1 MRASIRF
8 AAIAAVLLG
17 VGCGREHLSPA
28 FGRANREAFAAQPVN
43 KKKAAAPPSLALDT
57 QEAEVIAQSYVRGL
71 SGKTKAEPEPVLY
84 VSQQKPGAAPAALP
98 PSVPK
103 N

>member
-1 MRASIRF
+1 MRPSIRF
-8 AAIAAVLLG
+8 AVIAAALLG
-17 VGCGREHLSPA
+17 AGCAREHLSPA

-43 KKKAAAPPSLALDT
+43 PAKAAKAPSQALDT
-57 QEAEVIAQSYVRGL
+57 QEAEVIARSYVRGL

-84 VSQQKPGAAPAALP
+84 VSPQKPGAQAALP